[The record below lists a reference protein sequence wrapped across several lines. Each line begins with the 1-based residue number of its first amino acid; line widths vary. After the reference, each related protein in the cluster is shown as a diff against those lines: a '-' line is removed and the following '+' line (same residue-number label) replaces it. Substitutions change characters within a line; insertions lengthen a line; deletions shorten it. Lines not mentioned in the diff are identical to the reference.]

1 MKSAHCPECSRAG
14 EHAGDDRQSKHERI
28 IGSRRFTACQLVPR
42 NWPLGASHAE
52 SVQTVSELFHEWSN
66 AINSVASDASAIR
79 ACKSDLRHCNG
90 RRGIVQ
96 QSVEGMNRVREQ
108 VAKLEADSQ
117 RIGEIIEVIDDIAK
131 QTNLLALNA
140 TIEAPGRRS
149 GRGFA
154 VVADEVRKLAERSGG
169 PRSRLPIS
177 SKACRRIRPIAWRR

>member
-1 MKSAHCPECSRAG
+1 MVECHQFRCK
-14 EHAGDDRQSKHERI
+14 RRL
-28 IGSRRFTACQLVPR
+28 GS
-42 NWPLGASHAE
+42 
-52 SVQTVSELFHEWSN
+52 
-66 AINSVASDASAIR
+66 IR

-140 TIEAPGRRS
+140 TIEAAGPAIKEEASPWWRMKCVS
-149 GRGFA
+149 WPNA
-154 VVADEVRKLAERSGG
+154 VEG

>member
-1 MKSAHCPECSRAG
+1 MIGRVNMNASSVAAASQRLSAGAEELAV
-14 EHAGDDRQSKHERI
+14 
-28 IGSRRFTACQLVPR
+28 GSGSQ
-42 NWPLGASHAE
+42 AE

-66 AINSVASDASAIR
+66 AINSVASDASAASELVNQTSGI
-79 ACKSDLRHCNG
+79 ATEG
-90 RRGIVQ
+90 GGIVQ

-140 TIEAPGRRS
+140 TIEALGPAIKEEASPWWRMKCVS
-149 GRGFA
+149 WPNA
-154 VVADEVRKLAERSGG
+154 VEG